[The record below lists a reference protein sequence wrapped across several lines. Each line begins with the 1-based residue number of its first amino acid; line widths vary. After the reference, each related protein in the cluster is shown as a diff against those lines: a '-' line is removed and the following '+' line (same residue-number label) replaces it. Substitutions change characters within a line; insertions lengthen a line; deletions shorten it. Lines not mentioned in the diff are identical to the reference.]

1 MGKKTAPQP
10 HPAIKTQVA
19 KEEFKNGPGVC
30 GFVSVEEVTFRCGNH
45 STSKSMVYVHTQTD
59 AHSYLCI

>member
-19 KEEFKNGPGVC
+19 KEESKNGPGVC
-30 GFVSVEEVTFRCGNH
+30 GFVSVEEVIFRCGNH
-45 STSKSMVYVHTQTD
+45 STSKSMHGVCAHTN
-59 AHSYLCI
+59 